1 MAKPCGFLQGLVNKF
16 IIYASSLRVNEALEK
31 KFLNLNLFKSFISLI
46 SSRLLQNISIFLLM
60 ERLEYFLIRII
71 FLSMGEPLLIPTEL
85 LFLDLN
91 PPWRRFAVEQLCLP
105 YLCCDSMSVRRR
117 CDVAVFVGFHYGIFS
132 IQFYWE
138 NNFNI
143 HFTWYWEFITLPNT
157 FDLPW
162 YVTKLLLCPRSS
174 TVCST

>member
-31 KFLNLNLFKSFISLI
+31 KFLNLNLFKSFIIVI

-91 PPWRRFAVEQLCLP
+91 PP
-105 YLCCDSMSVRRR
+105 
-117 CDVAVFVGFHYGIFS
+117 
-132 IQFYWE
+132 
-138 NNFNI
+138 
-143 HFTWYWEFITLPNT
+143 
-157 FDLPW
+157 
-162 YVTKLLLCPRSS
+162 
-174 TVCST
+174 